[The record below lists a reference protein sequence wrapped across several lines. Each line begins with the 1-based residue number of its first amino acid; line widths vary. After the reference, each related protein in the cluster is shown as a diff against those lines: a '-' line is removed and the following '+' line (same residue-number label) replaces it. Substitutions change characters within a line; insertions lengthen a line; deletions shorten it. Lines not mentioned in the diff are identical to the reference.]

1 MSDIKTEGHN
11 AADEVNRS
19 AKTIE
24 ELVLGSSMDA
34 TEFLLPWIA
43 VLLSVI
49 VALMIKDWTAAL
61 VRGLRF
67 KFSPA
72 FNPGD
77 VVFIDGDEAV
87 IVSIGL
93 IRTIF
98 EKQGPRGTV
107 WHYVANERL
116 TFLKLE
122 KVIKPTN

>member
-67 KFSPA
+67 KLSPA

-98 EKQGPRGTV
+98 EKQGLRGTV

>member
-67 KFSPA
+67 KLSPT

-98 EKQGPRGTV
+98 EKQGLRGTV